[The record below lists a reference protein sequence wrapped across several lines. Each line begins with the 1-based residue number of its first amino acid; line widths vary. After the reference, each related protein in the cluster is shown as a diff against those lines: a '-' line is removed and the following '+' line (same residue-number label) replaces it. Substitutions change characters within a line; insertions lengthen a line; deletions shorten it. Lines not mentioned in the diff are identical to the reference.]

1 MISLKA
7 WTTNHRLTSSFL
19 ISKRLSTKSHI
30 IACSWMPSITVCVA
44 TSWNGQQIFWETAN
58 RKSSLKVRAAWESP
72 VTSGVPQGSVLGPL
86 LFLIFINDLPDHA
99 TSSTTRLFADD
110 SVLYK
115 RITTPEDS
123 KLLQDDLD
131 ALVDWE
137 TKWSMRFN
145 ASKCQLLRITNKRK
159 PILASYSIH
168 EHELELVDAAKYL
181 GVHIDSKLS
190 FNTHV
195 DAVTKKAN
203 STRAFLSRNLSHC
216 SRKIKETSYKTFV
229 RPIAEYAASAW
240 DPHTQRNVKKI
251 EQIQRSS
258 ARFVTGNYDRTCS
271 VTAMVQKSPV
281 VYSSRQAS
289 HKQTGDDVPH
299 PVRPDWHQLAPVSH
313 PINIEDER
321 PCITFPV
328 PTVQLIHLL
337 QLLLPSHHPWLECPG
352 KWSSNIC
359 VPRRLQDSAEGPL
372 NYITPGRHFY
382 SHLVYICTSNLFF
395 GKALHHA
402 CTPTQCDLS
411 SCIWWS
417 AL

>member
-1 MISLKA
+1 MKA
-7 WTTNHRLTSSFL
+7 EYYGVRGNILEWTADFL
-19 ISKRLSTKSHI
+19 S
-30 IACSWMPSITVCVA
+30 
-44 TSWNGQQIFWETAN
+44 N
-58 RKSSLKVRAAWESP
+58 RKQQVLLEGQSSMESP

-123 KLLQDDLD
+123 KLLQNDLD

-137 TKWSMRFN
+137 NKWSMRFN

-271 VTAMVQKSPV
+271 VTAMVQNLQWSTLADRRRISRLVMMYRIRYDLIDISWPQYLIPSTSRTRGHASRFLCPQCSSST
-281 VYSSRQAS
+281 YSNSFFPR
-289 HKQTGDDVPH
+289 TT
-299 PVRPDWHQLAPVSH
+299 RDWNALESDPATSVSLA
-313 PINIEDER
+313 
-321 PCITFPV
+321 TFK
-328 PTVQLIHLL
+328 TVLRGH
-337 QLLLPSHHPWLECPG
+337 S
-352 KWSSNIC
+352 
-359 VPRRLQDSAEGPL
+359 
-372 NYITPGRHFY
+372 T
-382 SHLVYICTSNLFF
+382 T
-395 GKALHHA
+395 
-402 CTPTQCDLS
+402 
-411 SCIWWS
+411 
-417 AL
+417 